1 MEHEIHKKC
10 HLGETEAAD
19 GERVMGPEIHEE
31 RNLDETEAMNGT
43 SAMESEF
50 LENCQLDEG
59 VNGGMLVSH
68 GAR

>member
-1 MEHEIHKKC
+1 
-10 HLGETEAAD
+10 
-19 GERVMGPEIHEE
+19 MGPEIHEE